1 VGWLLISISL
11 PRLPA
16 ALTSV
21 VLTLQPV
28 GAVLLGMVL
37 LAEAPSSVQLLGAA
51 TIVVGLVLATV
62 RAGAGRRSED
72 GLDR

>member
-1 VGWLLISISL
+1 
-11 PRLPA
+11 
-16 ALTSV
+16 
-21 VLTLQPV
+21 
-28 GAVLLGMVL
+28 MVL
-37 LAEAPSSVQLLGAA
+37 LAEAPSSVQLLGAS